1 MFSGEGG
8 FNTQIRTCK
17 ICGNRSAKYI
27 CQECGREVC
36 EDCLEPHTW
45 VCTECYKRVK
55 LETPFFQTGPWS
67 TPVKMF
73 LLGFLLIF
81 IGTIIITI
89 TAVLYETSANFGAII
104 FIGPIPIV
112 LGAGLDS
119 ICAIIIAVA
128 VTIVGVILF
137 LLLRKQS

>member
-1 MFSGEGG
+1 
-8 FNTQIRTCK
+8 
-17 ICGNRSAKYI
+17 
-27 CQECGREVC
+27 C
-36 EDCLEPHTW
+36 EACLEPYTW

-55 LETPFFQTGPWS
+55 LETPFFQTDLWP
-67 TPVKMF
+67 TPVKLF

-81 IGTIIITI
+81 TGIILIMT
-89 TAVLYETSANFGAII
+89 TAALSGASANFGAII

-112 LGAGLDS
+112 LGAGSNS

-137 LLLRKQS
+137 LLLRKQT